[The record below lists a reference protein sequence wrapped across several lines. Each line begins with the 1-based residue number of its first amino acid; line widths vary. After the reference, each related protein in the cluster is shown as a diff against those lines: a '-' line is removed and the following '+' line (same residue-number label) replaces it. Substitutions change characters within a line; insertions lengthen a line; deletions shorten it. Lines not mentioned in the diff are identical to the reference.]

1 MAYSNFTKKDLQ
13 TKFGVKF
20 RNSNLF
26 PDILTVEPSEWL
38 ISALKKGEILGVSNE
53 KSRSERIVTPI
64 LLEIASLNKS
74 LTDKDSFAIISGVN
88 LDIDASLGLNGECDF
103 MFSLGGSQEILAPPI
118 ICITEAKNQD
128 LEAGMIQASAQV
140 VGAKKF
146 NEMENFPLETLYGA
160 STTGDVWRFLK
171 YENNEITF
179 DKKRYYTDNLSKL
192 LGILQYIIE
201 SAANKVFSN
210 INNA

>member
-64 LLEIASLNKS
+64 LLEITSLNES

-88 LDIDASLGLNGECDF
+88 LDVDTSLGLNGECDF

-210 INNA
+210 INNI

>member
-1 MAYSNFTKKDLQ
+1 MAYSNFSLNDLE

-20 RNSNLF
+20 QISDLF
-26 PDILTVEPSEWL
+26 SSFTKIKPSKWL
-38 ISALKKGEILGVSNE
+38 IASLKKGEKLGISNE
-53 KSRSERIVTPI
+53 KSRSERIITPI
-64 LLEIASLNKS
+64 LLEITSLNES
-74 LTDKDSFAIISGVN
+74 LMNKNSFAIISGEN
-88 LDIDASLGLNGECDF
+88 LDADASLGLNGECDF

-118 ICITEAKNQD
+118 FCIAEAKKQD

-140 VGAKKF
+140 IGAKIF
-146 NEMENFPLETLYGA
+146 NNNKKFPLETLYGA

-192 LGILQYIIE
+192 LGILQFIIE
-201 SAANKVFSN
+201 SAASKVFSN
-210 INNA
+210 I